1 MGNTGPNSSLVFNQ
15 ILNKNFER
23 LSAHTG
29 GQKDRDRNVAFTE
42 TAKPADRTALLVDEY
57 STSMKHFQKH
67 TGRDTGCTRRKPSI
81 SVILSTIN
89 PILPGLRKKT
99 GLGDDRQE

>member
-1 MGNTGPNSSLVFNQ
+1 MNTVMRLPVPWMT
-15 ILNKNFER
+15 ER

-42 TAKPADRTALLVDEY
+42 AAKPSDRTALLVDECCM
-57 STSMKHFQKH
+57 SMKHAR
-67 TGRDTGCTRRKPSI
+67 TILARDTRCTRRKPSI
-81 SVILSTIN
+81 SAILSTIN
-89 PILPGLRKKT
+89 PILPGLGKKT